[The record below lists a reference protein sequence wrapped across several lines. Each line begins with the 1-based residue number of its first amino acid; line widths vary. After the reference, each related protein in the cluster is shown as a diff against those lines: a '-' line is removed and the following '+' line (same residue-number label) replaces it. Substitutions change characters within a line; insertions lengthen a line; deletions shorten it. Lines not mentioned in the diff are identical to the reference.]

1 MSADHKGPAGPP
13 TAGGPAFL
21 AVGRLRRPHGVH
33 GEMIAEIYTD
43 FPDRLQPRKSVY
55 AGAEHN
61 LLTIVSQRSYNKGL
75 LLGFEGITTPEQAGR
90 YRNQI
95 ISISASDVQELPVGE
110 YFFHELLGLNVT
122 DESDRLLGILTEIV
136 ETGAN
141 DVYVVI
147 DATGAELLLP
157 AIPEVILNVD
167 LDAKTMKVHM
177 LPGLMD
183 DNPRDL

>member
-1 MSADHKGPAGPP
+1 M
-13 TAGGPAFL
+13 
-21 AVGRLRRPHGVH
+21 
-33 GEMIAEIYTD
+33 
-43 FPDRLQPRKSVY
+43 
-55 AGAEHN
+55 
-61 LLTIVSQRSYNKGL
+61 
-75 LLGFEGITTPEQAGR
+75 
-90 YRNQI
+90 
-95 ISISASDVQELPVGE
+95 
-110 YFFHELLGLNVT
+110 T

-167 LDAKTMKVHM
+167 LDAKTIKVHM